1 VKSGVETSS
10 GSYYQFLTVSR
21 FEIFRV
27 LPVGGVANAHIY
39 DTTTL
44 QDRLLQASYGIH
56 SLCATRADVLSTI
69 VWVNEVFS
77 VSGLRE
83 SRTVASL

>member
-1 VKSGVETSS
+1 VKSGVKTRS

-21 FEIFRV
+21 FEIFRF
-27 LPVGGVANAHIY
+27 LPVEGVANAHIY

-56 SLCATRADVLSTI
+56 SPCATRADVLSTMI
-69 VWVNEVFS
+69 WVDETFS

-83 SRTVASL
+83 SRTVARL